1 MEKAW
6 YVGAGF
12 LAVGYVACRLLMPSG
27 KQEGIS

>member
-12 LAVGYVACRLLMPSG
+12 LFVGYIVAHLFMPNG
-27 KQEGIS
+27 KQEGIE